1 MIQSMKGGNM
11 EQPKRNAKAPPRY
24 EEALKRKCV
33 ELALKGM
40 NVDDIVKTMKGP
52 KSRAVM
58 RYLRH
63 AEVDMK
69 AIKQQAR

>member
-1 MIQSMKGGNM
+1 M
-11 EQPKRNAKAPPRY
+11 ESAKKNIRAGPPRY
-24 EEALKRKCV
+24 DDDIKKKCI

-40 NVDDIVKTMKGP
+40 NVEEIVKAVKGP

-63 AEVDMK
+63 AEVQ
-69 AIKQQAR
+69 IKR

>member
-1 MIQSMKGGNM
+1 M
-11 EQPKRNAKAPPRY
+11 ESAKKNTRQGPPRY
-24 EEALKRKCV
+24 DDTIKKKCV

-40 NVDDIVKTMKGP
+40 NVEEIVKNVKGP

-63 AEVDMK
+63 AEV
-69 AIKQQAR
+69 AQIKR

>member
-1 MIQSMKGGNM
+1 MKGGNKM
-11 EQPKRNAKAPPRY
+11 ESAKKNKKAGPPRY
-24 EEALKRKCV
+24 DDDIKKKCV

-40 NVDDIVKTMKGP
+40 NVDEIVKTIKGP

-63 AEVDMK
+63 AEI
-69 AIKQQAR
+69 AQIKR

>member
-1 MIQSMKGGNM
+1 M
-11 EQPKRNAKAPPRY
+11 ESAKKNKKAGPPRY
-24 EEALKRKCV
+24 DDDIKKKCV

-40 NVDDIVKTMKGP
+40 NVDEIVKTVKGP

-63 AEVDMK
+63 AEVQVK
-69 AIKQQAR
+69 R